1 MRTVIFDLDGTLLD
15 TLDDITNAVNYTMQK
30 YALPTR
36 TREEVRSFVGNGA
49 KKLVQRASGSEDKD
63 GKLLTAFQAYY
74 KEYAAECT
82 CPYDGIKDLL
92 EELQK
97 RNICVGVLSN
107 KPDIPTKA
115 LIKGY
120 FGDLV
125 KMAQGADPA
134 NGVLEKPCP
143 NGLFALMARLGA
155 EKEKTVF
162 VGDSEVDIQTAKNA
176 GIPCISVTWG
186 FKDRAF
192 LQAHGANVYAQ
203 TPMDIIKLLEEEIW
217 H

>member
-1 MRTVIFDLDGTLLD
+1 MYTVIFDLDGTLLD
-15 TLDDITNAVNYTMQK
+15 TLDDLTAAVNYTLAQHG
-30 YALPTR
+30 LPIR
-36 TREEVRSFVGNGA
+36 TKEEVRSFVGNGA
-49 KKLVQRASGSEDKD
+49 KLLAQRASGSEDTD
-63 GKLLTAFQAYY
+63 GKLLATFQAYY
-74 KEYAAECT
+74 KAHAADYT
-82 CPYDGIKDLL
+82 RPYDGVDELL
-92 EELQK
+92 QTLRQK
-97 RNICVGVLSN
+97 HIQVGVLSN
-107 KPDIPTKA
+107 KPDIPTKL

-125 KMAQGADPA
+125 ELAQGADPA

-155 EKEKTVF
+155 KKDKTVY

-186 FKDRAF
+186 FKDKAF
-192 LQAHGANVYAQ
+192 LQANGANVYAQ

>member
-1 MRTVIFDLDGTLLD
+1 MYTVIFDLDGTLLD
-15 TLDDITNAVNYTMQK
+15 TLDDLTAAVNYTLAQH
-30 YALPTR
+30 ALPIR
-36 TREEVRSFVGNGA
+36 TREEVCSFVGNGA
-49 KKLVQRASGSEDKD
+49 KNLVQRASGGEDKD
-63 GKLLTAFQAYY
+63 GKLLATFQAYY
-74 KEYAAECT
+74 KAHSAEHT
-82 CPYDGIKDLL
+82 RPYDGIRELL
-92 EELQK
+92 EALRQ
-97 RNICVGVLSN
+97 RNIRVGVLSN
-107 KPDIPTKA
+107 KPDIPTKS

-125 KMAQGADPA
+125 GLAQGADPE

-155 EKEKTVF
+155 KKDKTVY

-192 LQAHGANVYAQ
+192 LQANGASLYAQ